1 MPEINLTAGILPPP
15 ACYASEQDRLDAYA
29 EAIIAQYSAPPEWSA
44 GAVAPSILS
53 LYWLRLDSNQNP
65 VEVLK
70 YNAAAPAGWSR
81 VQTQFTYGVGAGAA
95 NVYTLTLTPAS
106 PGVNQAYRTGVSYV
120 FVASVLNTGASTLS
134 VDGLAAKAITKFG
147 TVPLVA
153 GDIVN
158 GQMCVVVYDGTRF
171 QLLNPGFN
179 VGPANF
185 SPGIDR
191 QFLRTN
197 ATPATVWESGYITP
211 VASYLAVPAAGA
223 TASFSHGMSVLPLSW
238 SIGIICITNDTTAPG
253 DSQYE
258 VGDFIPGDDLLFS
271 TSESIFTTYANSNVI
286 AMVRFNGAFSIYVRK
301 KTTGDLGLINEAKWQ
316 VMARAIR

>member
-44 GAVAPSILS
+44 GAVAPADLS

-70 YNAAAPAGWSR
+70 YNTTAPAGWSR

-106 PGVNQAYRTGVSYV
+106 PGANQAYRTGVSYV

-134 VDGLAAKAITKFG
+134 VDGLAVKAITKFG

-179 VGPANF
+179 VGPVNF
-185 SPGIDR
+185 SPGTNR

-211 VASYLAVPAAGA
+211 VASYVAIPGAGSAV
-223 TASFSHGMSVLPLSW
+223 TFSHGLGADPLTW
-238 SIGIICITNDTTAPG
+238 DVGIICTDAGG
-253 DSQYE
+253 DA
-258 VGDFIPGDDLLFS
+258 
-271 TSESIFTTYANSNVI
+271 TYALNDYIPVGSIMRTDLSETDHRITSYSNSTVI
-286 AMVRFNGAFSIYVRK
+286 GMVRGTVVSGIQVNG
-301 KTTGDLGLINEAKWQ
+301 KTTGVLTPIDTAKWK

>member
-44 GAVAPSILS
+44 GAVPPADLS

-81 VQTQFTYGVGAGAA
+81 VQTQFTYGVGAGVA
-95 NVYTLTLTPAS
+95 NVYTLTLSPAS
-106 PGVNQAYRTGVSYV
+106 PGANQAYRTGVSYV
-120 FVASVLNTGASTLS
+120 FVGSIVNTGASTLS
-134 VDGLAAKAITKFG
+134 VDGLAVKAITKFG

-153 GDIVN
+153 GDIRA
-158 GQMCVVVYDGTRF
+158 GQVCVVVYDGTRF
-171 QLLNPGFN
+171 QLLNPGN
-179 VGPANF
+179 VGPSNF

-197 ATPATVWESGYITP
+197 ATPATVWESGYMTP
-211 VASYLAVPAAGA
+211 VASYVAIPAAGNSV
-223 TASFSHGMSVLPLSW
+223 TFSHGLGADPLTW
-238 SIGIICITNDTTAPG
+238 DIGIICITD
-253 DSQYE
+253 DSAATGYI
-258 VGDFIPGDDLLFS
+258 VGDYIPVGSILRS
-271 TSESIFTTYANSNVI
+271 NQSESDIKITSFSNSSVI
-286 AMVRFNGAFSIYVRK
+286 GLVRNNGVSGILVNQ
-301 KTTGDLGLINEAKWQ
+301 KTTGNGVPITEANWK
-316 VMARAIR
+316 VAGRAIR

>member
-1 MPEINLTAGILPPP
+1 MPEINLTAGTLPPP

-44 GAVAPSILS
+44 GAFPPADLS

-70 YNAAAPAGWSR
+70 YNTASGGWAR
-81 VQTQFTYGVGAGAA
+81 VQTQFTYGVGGGVA
-95 NVYTLTLTPAS
+95 NAYTIALTPTS
-106 PGVNQAYRTGVSYV
+106 PGANQAYRTGVCYA
-120 FVASVLNTGASTLS
+120 FVANLSNTGATT
-134 VDGLAAKAITKFG
+134 VDVDTRGVKAITKFG
-147 TVPLVA
+147 TTPLVA
-153 GDIVN
+153 GDMVS

-171 QLLNPGFN
+171 QLLNPGLN
-179 VGPANF
+179 IGTANIA
-185 SPGIDR
+185 PGIDR

-211 VASYLAVPAAGA
+211 VASYLAIPAAGG

-238 SIGIICITNDTTAPG
+238 SIGIICITNDTAGAG

-301 KTTGDLGLINEAKWQ
+301 KNSGDLGLIQEAKWK

>member
-1 MPEINLTAGILPPP
+1 MPEINLTAGTLPPP

-29 EAIIAQYSAPPEWSA
+29 AAIIAQYSAPPEWSA
-44 GAVAPSILS
+44 GMVPPADLS

-70 YNAAAPAGWSR
+70 YNTTSGGWAR
-81 VQTQFTYGVGAGAA
+81 VQTQFTYGVGAGVA
-95 NVYTLTLTPAS
+95 NAYTITLS
-106 PGVNQAYRTGVSYV
+106 PVSPNAIQAYRTGVCYA
-120 FVASVLNTGASTLS
+120 FVANLANTGATTVN
-134 VDGLAAKAITKFG
+134 VDTRGVKAITKFG

-211 VASYLAVPAAGA
+211 VASYVAIPAAGA
-223 TASFSHGMSVLPLSW
+223 SVTFAHGLGVDPLTW
-238 SIGIICITNDTTAPG
+238 DIGIICITD
-253 DSQYE
+253 DSTVTGYV
-258 VGDFIPGDDLLFS
+258 VGDYISSKSLIFS
-271 TSESIFTTYANSNVI
+271 SNAGSQTTSFSNASVI
-286 AMVRFNGAFSIYVRK
+286 GMVRFITLFALNVLKKDTGAAVPI
-301 KTTGDLGLINEAKWQ
+301 TEANWK

>member
-1 MPEINLTAGILPPP
+1 MPEINLTAGIRPPP

-44 GAVAPSILS
+44 GAVAPADLS

-70 YNAAAPAGWSR
+70 YNTTAPAGWSR
-81 VQTQFTYGVGAGAA
+81 VQTQFTYGVGAGVA

-106 PGVNQAYRTGVSYV
+106 PGANQAYRTGVSYV

-179 VGPANF
+179 VGPVNF
-185 SPGIDR
+185 SPGINR

-197 ATPATVWESGYITP
+197 ATPATVWESGYFTAEADWAP
-211 VASYLAVPAAGA
+211 VPAAAGQV
-223 TASFSHGMSVLPLSW
+223 TFNHGLGMDPLAW
-238 SIGIICITNDTTAPG
+238 SIGLVCSDIGGDNGYSKYDYVPAAAII
-253 DSQYE
+253 Y
-258 VGDFIPGDDLLFS
+258 S
-271 TSESIFTTYANSNVI
+271 TSSNEAAMGCFSNSTQIGFIRYSTAAGMLISN
-286 AMVRFNGAFSIYVRK
+286 
-301 KTTGDLGLINEAKWQ
+301 KTTNAYTAIDTGKWK
-316 VMARAIR
+316 VAGRAIR

>member
-44 GAVAPSILS
+44 GAVPPADLS

-81 VQTQFTYGVGAGAA
+81 VQTQFTYGVGAGVA

-106 PGVNQAYRTGVSYV
+106 PGANQAYRTGVSYV
-120 FVASVLNTGASTLS
+120 FVGSIVNTGASTLS
-134 VDGLAAKAITKFG
+134 VDGLAVKAITKFG

-153 GDIVN
+153 GDIRA
-158 GQMCVVVYDGTRF
+158 GQVCVVVYDGTRF
-171 QLLNPGFN
+171 QLLNPGN
-179 VGPANF
+179 VGPSNF

-197 ATPATVWESGYITP
+197 ATPATVWESGYFTAEADWAP
-211 VASYLAVPAAGA
+211 VPAVAGKV
-223 TASFSHGMSVLPLSW
+223 TFNHGLGMDPLSW
-238 SIGIICITNDTTAPG
+238 SIGLVCSDVGG
-253 DSQYE
+253 DNGYSKYDY
-258 VGDFIPGDDLLFS
+258 VPAS
-271 TSESIFTTYANSNVI
+271 AVSNSNNDNEY
-286 AMVRFNGAFSIYVRK
+286 AMGCFSNTTELGFIRQNLAVTLNICN
-301 KTTGDLGLINEAKWQ
+301 KTTGVYTAITEAKWR
-316 VMARAIR
+316 VAARAIR

>member
-44 GAVAPSILS
+44 GAGFPSILS

-70 YNAAAPAGWSR
+70 YNTTAPAGWSR

-211 VASYLAVPAAGA
+211 VASYVAIPASGSSV
-223 TASFSHGMSVLPLSW
+223 TFSHGLGVDPLTW
-238 SIGIICITNDTTAPG
+238 DIGIVCTVNDSTANG
-253 DSQYE
+253 YI
-258 VGDFIPGDDLLFS
+258 VGDYISARSLMYSTAEIITGSFS
-271 TSESIFTTYANSNVI
+271 NATVI
-286 AMVRFNGAFSIYVRK
+286 GMVRNSGGFAIHVSH
-301 KTTGDLGLINEAKWQ
+301 KTTGVISPITEANWK

>member
-44 GAVAPSILS
+44 GAVAPADLS

-65 VEVLK
+65 VEVLR
-70 YNAAAPAGWSR
+70 YNTTAPAGWSR

-134 VDGLAAKAITKFG
+134 VDGFAVKAITKFG

-153 GDIVN
+153 GDIRA

-171 QLLNPGFN
+171 QLLNPGN
-179 VGPANF
+179 VGPSNF

-197 ATPATVWESGYITP
+197 ATPATVWESGYFTAEADWAP
-211 VASYLAVPAAGA
+211 VPAAAGQV
-223 TASFSHGMSVLPLSW
+223 TFNHGLGMDPLAW
-238 SIGIICITNDTTAPG
+238 SIGLVCSDIGGDNGYSKYDYVPAAAII
-253 DSQYE
+253 Y
-258 VGDFIPGDDLLFS
+258 S
-271 TSESIFTTYANSNVI
+271 TSSNEAAMGCFSNSTQIGFIRYHTAAGMLISN
-286 AMVRFNGAFSIYVRK
+286 
-301 KTTGDLGLINEAKWQ
+301 KTTNAYTAIDTGKWK
-316 VMARAIR
+316 VAGRAIR

>member
-1 MPEINLTAGILPPP
+1 MPEINLTAGTLPPP

-44 GAVAPSILS
+44 GALAPADLS

-70 YNAAAPAGWSR
+70 YNTASGGWAR
-81 VQTQFTYGVGAGAA
+81 VQTQFTYGVGAGVA
-95 NVYTLTLTPAS
+95 NAYTLTLTPTS

-134 VDGLAAKAITKFG
+134 VDGLAVKAITKFG
-147 TVPLVA
+147 TTPLVA
-153 GDIVN
+153 GDMVS

-179 VGPANF
+179 VGPVNF
-185 SPGIDR
+185 SPGTDR

-211 VASYLAVPAAGA
+211 VASYLAIPAAGG

-238 SIGIICITNDTTAPG
+238 SIGIICITNDTAGAG

-301 KTTGDLGLINEAKWQ
+301 KNSGDLGLIQEANWR

>member
-1 MPEINLTAGILPPP
+1 MPEINLTAGTLPPP

-44 GAVAPSILS
+44 GAVAPADLS

-70 YNAAAPAGWSR
+70 YNTTAPAGWSR
-81 VQTQFTYGVGAGAA
+81 VQTQFTYGVGAGVA
-95 NVYTLTLTPAS
+95 NAYTITLS
-106 PGVNQAYRTGVSYV
+106 PVSPNAIQAYRTGVCYA
-120 FVASVLNTGASTLS
+120 FVANLSNTGATT
-134 VDGLAAKAITKFG
+134 VDVDARGVKAITKFG
-147 TVPLVA
+147 TAPLVA
-153 GDIVN
+153 GDMVS

-179 VGPANF
+179 VGPVNF
-185 SPGIDR
+185 SPGINR

-211 VASYLAVPAAGA
+211 VASYQSIPASGFAV
-223 TASFSHGMSVLPLSW
+223 TFFHGLGVDPLTW
-238 SIGIICITNDTTAPG
+238 DIGIICTTA
-253 DSQYE
+253 D
-258 VGDFIPGDDLLFS
+258 VGYALDDYISAKSLAYPTNYGISMTPFS
-271 TSESIFTTYANSNVI
+271 NASVI
-286 AMVRFNGAFSIYVRK
+286 GFVRNNGGFAIWVNRK
-301 KTTGDLGLINEAKWQ
+301 DTGVPAAITEASWK

>member
-1 MPEINLTAGILPPP
+1 MPDINLTAGILPPP

-44 GAVAPSILS
+44 GAVPPADLS

-70 YNAAAPAGWSR
+70 YNTTAPAGWSR
-81 VQTQFTYGVGAGAA
+81 VQTQFTYGVGAGVA

-106 PGVNQAYRTGVSYV
+106 PGANQAYRTGVSYV
-120 FVASVLNTGASTLS
+120 FVGSIVNTGASTLS
-134 VDGLAAKAITKFG
+134 VDGLAVKAITKFG

-153 GDIVN
+153 GDIRA
-158 GQMCVVVYDGTRF
+158 GQVCVVVYDGTRF
-171 QLLNPGFN
+171 QLLNPGN
-179 VGPANF
+179 VGPSNF

-211 VASYLAVPAAGA
+211 VASYVAIPGAGSAV
-223 TASFSHGMSVLPLSW
+223 TFSHGLGADPLTW
-238 SIGIICITNDTTAPG
+238 DVGIICTDAGG
-253 DSQYE
+253 DA
-258 VGDFIPGDDLLFS
+258 
-271 TSESIFTTYANSNVI
+271 TYALNDYIPVGSIMRTDLSETDHRITSYSNSTVI
-286 AMVRFNGAFSIYVRK
+286 GMVRGTVVSGIQVNG
-301 KTTGDLGLINEAKWQ
+301 KTTGVLTPIDTAKWK

>member
-44 GAVAPSILS
+44 GAGFPSILS

-211 VASYLAVPAAGA
+211 VASYAAIPAAGSA
-223 TASFSHGMSVLPLSW
+223 VTFFHGLGVDPLTW
-238 SIGIICITNDTTAPG
+238 DIGIICTTA
-253 DSQYE
+253 D
-258 VGDFIPGDDLLFS
+258 VGWALNDYISAKSLAYPTNYGIAMTPFS
-271 TSESIFTTYANSNVI
+271 NANVI
-286 AMVRFNGAFSIYVRK
+286 GFIRNNGLFAIWVNRK
-301 KTTGDLGLINEAKWQ
+301 DTGVPAAITEASWQ

>member
-1 MPEINLTAGILPPP
+1 MPEINLTAGTLPPP

-44 GAVAPSILS
+44 GAVPPADLS

-81 VQTQFTYGVGAGAA
+81 VQTQFTYGVGAGVA
-95 NVYTLTLTPAS
+95 NVYTITLSPAS
-106 PGVNQAYRTGVSYV
+106 PGANQAYRTGVAYV
-120 FVASVLNTGASTLS
+120 FVGPIVNTGASTVD
-134 VDGLAAKAITKFG
+134 VDGRGVKAITKFG

-153 GDIVN
+153 GDIRA

-171 QLLNPGFN
+171 QLLNPGN

-197 ATPATVWESGYITP
+197 ATPATVWESGYFTAE
-211 VASYLAVPAAGA
+211 VDWVAVPAASGQV
-223 TASFSHGMSVLPLSW
+223 TLNHGLTMDPLSW
-238 SIGIICITNDTTAPG
+238 SIGLVCSDVGGDNGYSKYDYVPASAIISSSG
-253 DSQYE
+253 DNEIVMGSYSNAT
-258 VGDFIPGDDLLFS
+258 VLGFLRDDDAASLFICH
-271 TSESIFTTYANSNVI
+271 
-286 AMVRFNGAFSIYVRK
+286 
-301 KTTGDLGLINEAKWQ
+301 KTTGIFTAIDTGKWK
-316 VMARAIR
+316 VAGRAIR

>member
-1 MPEINLTAGILPPP
+1 
-15 ACYASEQDRLDAYA
+15 
-29 EAIIAQYSAPPEWSA
+29 
-44 GAVAPSILS
+44 
-53 LYWLRLDSNQNP
+53 
-65 VEVLK
+65 
-70 YNAAAPAGWSR
+70 
-81 VQTQFTYGVGAGAA
+81 
-95 NVYTLTLTPAS
+95 
-106 PGVNQAYRTGVSYV
+106 VNQAYRTGVCYA
-120 FVASVLNTGASTLS
+120 FIANAPNTGATTVA
-134 VDGLAAKAITKFG
+134 VDGLAAKAVTKFG

-153 GDIVN
+153 NDIVAN
-158 GQMCVVVYDGTRF
+158 QMCVVVYDGTRF
-171 QLLNPGFN
+171 QLLNPGLN
-179 VGPANF
+179 VGTANIA
-185 SPGIDR
+185 PGTDR

-197 ATPATVWESGYITP
+197 STPATVWESGYITP
-211 VASYLAVPAAGA
+211 VASYLAIPAAGA

-301 KTTGDLGLINEAKWQ
+301 KTTGDLGLINEAKWK

>member
-44 GAVAPSILS
+44 GAVPPADLS

-81 VQTQFTYGVGAGAA
+81 VQTQFTYGVGAGVA

-106 PGVNQAYRTGVSYV
+106 PGANQAYRTGVSYV
-120 FVASVLNTGASTLS
+120 FVGPIVNTGASTID
-134 VDGLAAKAITKFG
+134 VDGRGVKSITKFG

-153 GDIVN
+153 GDIRA
-158 GQMCVVVYDGTRF
+158 GQVCVVVYDGTRF
-171 QLLNPGFN
+171 QLLNPGN

-197 ATPATVWESGYITP
+197 ATPATVWESGYMTP
-211 VASYLAVPAAGA
+211 VASYVAIPAAGA
-223 TASFSHGMSVLPLSW
+223 SVTFTHGLTVDPLTW
-238 SIGIICITNDTTAPG
+238 DIGIICITDDSTATG
-253 DSQYE
+253 YV
-258 VGDFIPGDDLLFS
+258 VGDYISARSLSFPTNFGMITTSFS
-271 TSESIFTTYANSNVI
+271 NSSVI
-286 AMVRFNGAFSIYVRK
+286 GMVRSSLVFGLWVFN
-301 KTTGDLGLINEAKWQ
+301 KTTGVSSVITEANWK

>member
-44 GAVAPSILS
+44 GAVAPADLS

-70 YNAAAPAGWSR
+70 YNTTAPAGWSR
-81 VQTQFTYGVGAGAA
+81 VQTQFTYGVGAGVA

-134 VDGLAAKAITKFG
+134 VDGLAVKAITKFG
-147 TVPLVA
+147 AVPLVA

-179 VGPANF
+179 VGPVNF
-185 SPGIDR
+185 SPGTNR

-197 ATPATVWESGYITP
+197 ATPATVWESGYFTAE
-211 VASYLAVPAAGA
+211 VDWVSVPAAGA
-223 TASFSHGMSVLPLSW
+223 LVTLNHGLGMDPLSW
-238 SIGIICITNDTTAPG
+238 SIGLVCSDVGGDNGYSKYDYVPAAAISNSENDHERTIGCFSNTTELGFIRQTLDVNLQICN
-253 DSQYE
+253 
-258 VGDFIPGDDLLFS
+258 
-271 TSESIFTTYANSNVI
+271 
-286 AMVRFNGAFSIYVRK
+286 
-301 KTTGDLGLINEAKWQ
+301 KTTKIYTNIDTGKWK
-316 VMARAIR
+316 VAGRAIR

>member
-44 GAVAPSILS
+44 GAVPPADLS

-70 YNAAAPAGWSR
+70 YNTTAPAGWSR
-81 VQTQFTYGVGAGAA
+81 VQTQFTYGVGAGVVNA
-95 NVYTLTLTPAS
+95 YTLTLTPTS

-134 VDGLAAKAITKFG
+134 VDGLAVKAITKFG

-153 GDIVN
+153 GDMVI

-171 QLLNPGFN
+171 QLLNPGLN
-179 VGPANF
+179 VGPVNF
-185 SPGIDR
+185 SPGINR

-211 VASYLAVPAAGA
+211 VASYLTIPAAGA
-223 TASFSHGMSVLPLSW
+223 SVTFAHGLGVDPLTW
-238 SIGIICITNDTTAPG
+238 DIGIICITD
-253 DSQYE
+253 DSFVTGYA
-258 VGDFIPGDDLLFS
+258 VGDYISSKSLIFASNAGSQTTSFS
-271 TSESIFTTYANSNVI
+271 NASVI
-286 AMVRFNGAFSIYVRK
+286 GMVRFITLFALNVLKKDTGAAVPI
-301 KTTGDLGLINEAKWQ
+301 TEANWR

>member
-44 GAVAPSILS
+44 GAGFPSDLS

-134 VDGLAAKAITKFG
+134 VDGLAVKAITKFG

-211 VASYLAVPAAGA
+211 VASYAAIPGAGSAV
-223 TASFSHGMSVLPLSW
+223 TFSHGLGADPLTW
-238 SIGIICITNDTTAPG
+238 DVGIICTDAGG
-253 DSQYE
+253 DA
-258 VGDFIPGDDLLFS
+258 
-271 TSESIFTTYANSNVI
+271 TYALNDYIPVGSIMRTDLSETDHRITSYSKSTVI
-286 AMVRFNGAFSIYVRK
+286 GMVRGTVVSGIQVNG
-301 KTTGDLGLINEAKWQ
+301 KTTGVLTPIDTAKWK

>member
-44 GAVAPSILS
+44 GAVAPADLS

-70 YNAAAPAGWSR
+70 YNTTAPAGWSR
-81 VQTQFTYGVGAGAA
+81 VQTQFTYGVGAGVA
-95 NVYTLTLTPAS
+95 NVYTLTLTPTS

-134 VDGLAAKAITKFG
+134 VDGLAVKAITKFG

-153 GDIVN
+153 GDIRA
-158 GQMCVVVYDGTRF
+158 GQVCVVVYDGTRF
-171 QLLNPGFN
+171 QLLNPGN
-179 VGPANF
+179 VGPSNF

-211 VASYLAVPAAGA
+211 VANYLAIPAGGGGV
-223 TASFSHGMSVLPLSW
+223 SFNHGFAVTPIAW
-238 SIGIICITNDTTAPG
+238 DIGIICITSDVALNGYDVNDYIPFGSLGYGTGEHGIMFTA
-253 DSQYE
+253 
-258 VGDFIPGDDLLFS
+258 
-271 TSESIFTTYANSNVI
+271 YANLSAIGMRRSIPHVI
-286 AMVRFNGAFSIYVRK
+286 QIFH
-301 KTTGDLGLINEAKWQ
+301 KTTSAQVGITEANWQ

>member
-1 MPEINLTAGILPPP
+1 MPEINLTAGTLPPP

-44 GAVAPSILS
+44 GAVAPFDLS

-70 YNAAAPAGWSR
+70 YNTTSGGWAR
-81 VQTQFTYGVGAGAA
+81 VQTQFTYGVGAGVA
-95 NVYTLTLTPAS
+95 NAYTITLS
-106 PGVNQAYRTGVSYV
+106 PVSPNAIQAYRTGVCYA
-120 FVASVLNTGASTLS
+120 FVANLSNTGATT
-134 VDGLAAKAITKFG
+134 VDVDARGVKAITKFG

-153 GDIVN
+153 GDMVS

-179 VGPANF
+179 VGPVNF
-185 SPGIDR
+185 SPGINR

-211 VASYLAVPAAGA
+211 VASYLAIPAAGA
-223 TASFSHGMSVLPLSW
+223 SVTFTHGFTVDPLTW
-238 SIGIICITNDTTAPG
+238 DIGIICITD
-253 DSQYE
+253 DSAATGYI
-258 VGDFIPGDDLLFS
+258 VGDYIPVGSILRSNL
-271 TSESIFTTYANSNVI
+271 SESDIRITSFSNSSVI
-286 AMVRFNGAFSIYVRK
+286 GLVRNNGALGILVNQ
-301 KTTGDLGLINEAKWQ
+301 KTTGNGVPITEANWR